1 MSSECPKWPW
11 LPALLQTQG
20 HAGNQ
25 ERDIDGSVILPV
37 IDFMMAGV
45 TQPVVMLSSR
55 AKSFLGESVEKAE
68 GIC

>member
-11 LPALLQTQG
+11 LSALLQTQG
-20 HAGNQ
+20 RAGNQ

-37 IDFMMAGV
+37 IEFMTAGV
-45 TQPVVMLSSR
+45 TQPVVMLSSH
-55 AKSFLGESVEKAE
+55 AKSFLGESVEKEE